1 MPHASQ
7 FEHSHHRADGLQ
19 AFWTIFVFGFVVI
32 FTIASLA
39 SLLGINWR
47 NYLPGAQ
54 NTDGLLAG
62 VKAVVYTFMSH
73 IT

>member
-7 FEHSHHRADGLQ
+7 FEHSHHSADGLQ

-54 NTDGLLAG
+54 TTDGLLAG